1 MELPGLTNQPME
13 VVTMIM
19 IMMLYYHDDHP
30 LHKTIAKRR
39 VLHILF
45 VHLLYYYKS
54 LLILREGERWV
65 KGGNFSHTI
74 S

>member
-1 MELPGLTNQPME
+1 MLKAEDGSIMELPGLTNQPME

-54 LLILREGERWV
+54 LHIEG
-65 KGGNFSHTI
+65 GGRRDG
-74 S
+74 

>member
-1 MELPGLTNQPME
+1 MLKAEDGSIMELPGLTNQPME
-13 VVTMIM
+13 VVTMM
-19 IMMLYYHDDHP
+19 MMMLYYHDDHP

-54 LLILREGERWV
+54 LHIEG
-65 KGGNFSHTI
+65 GGRRDG
-74 S
+74 